1 MNDRYSVPK
10 LMEILVVRHFVSL
23 HGPNYPVIF
32 NIEQPGWCQSNL
44 STEIATQFQKK
55 IENFMGRTTEEGA
68 RRLVF
73 ATSFGEKSHG
83 KYIGNG
89 GLLSSVHHPS
99 MIRTDRKQL
108 LTSNYRES
116 CFVTSQDGA
125 AVGEKLWTQLSSKLE
140 RIQPNVMEGF

>member
-1 MNDRYSVPK
+1 MTIVPSDLHFLSDFLEWKSDDIFASLNDKETARMNDRYSVPK

-32 NIEQPGWCQSNL
+32 NIEQP
-44 STEIATQFQKK
+44 
-55 IENFMGRTTEEGA
+55 ENFMGRTTEEGA

-89 GLLSSVHHPS
+89 GLLS
-99 MIRTDRKQL
+99 
-108 LTSNYRES
+108 ES

-125 AVGEKLWTQLSSKLE
+125 AAGEKLWTQLSSKLE